1 MNCLFCDLR
10 RRSSS
15 ILERLYKLWSICFNF
30 SYNYKLNSFS
40 CLQEY
45 YNLQW
50 LNIYI
55 FNFFLAVGTVS
66 CVKGNW
72 VKSFDRKGWSACP
85 KEYPFISG
93 LERSLAALRFLDF
106 ILHLEGAECCSTTA
120 VSYEC
125 TVVSLIRTIRR
136 FVLSVFLSNLKL
148 NYLYLL
154 LTIVYSFSF
163 YLPYFHFVFL
173 LVNFSFSSSYLS
185 FYICFSF

>member
-1 MNCLFCDLR
+1 M
-10 RRSSS
+10 
-15 ILERLYKLWSICFNF
+15 
-30 SYNYKLNSFS
+30 
-40 CLQEY
+40 
-45 YNLQW
+45 
-50 LNIYI
+50 
-55 FNFFLAVGTVS
+55 S

-136 FVLSVFLSNLKL
+136 FALSVFLCNLKL

-185 FYICFSF
+185 FFIFFTFKCFSSFLYLPSFCFYCFFFYYTLSSSLFIFSLNLSVYHIFPLLTLFLGLILGTYVLVDTS